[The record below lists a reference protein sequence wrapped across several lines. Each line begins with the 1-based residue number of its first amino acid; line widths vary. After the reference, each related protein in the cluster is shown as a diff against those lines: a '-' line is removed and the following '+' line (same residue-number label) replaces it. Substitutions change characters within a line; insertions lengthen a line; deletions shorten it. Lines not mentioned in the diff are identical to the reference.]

1 MTDKELLQKKYD
13 SANVTESDL
22 SFGRTMPFG
31 KYKGKYIYYLLVKH
45 HRYMQWA
52 LEGTSFTLTETER
65 WWKNKIDTVI
75 ELAKADRLISG
86 LCGQMNLG
94 GMDNIENPHSIVE

>member
-13 SANVTESDL
+13 SGSVTESDL
-22 SFGRTMPFG
+22 SFGRTMPYG

-52 LEGTSFTLTETER
+52 LDETSFSLAETER

-86 LCGQMNLG
+86 LCGQMSLG
-94 GMDNIENPHSIVE
+94 GMDNVENPHSIIE